1 MPFDTLGQPLY
12 FQNLIAGFAT
22 GCEENTR
29 IATGRGSNLFDIE
42 LLKHLLATR
51 RLLTFSYVRTE
62 AADKLF
68 QLLALLF
75 GLLVLLLL
83 LAQSELAGFVPEA
96 VVAAEL
102 LYLAEVDVHRMGT
115 DRIEEVA
122 VVAYDEHGVFEV
134 AQIVFQP

>member
-1 MPFDTLGQPLY
+1 MVCP
-12 FQNLIAGFAT
+12 
-22 GCEENTR
+22 
-29 IATGRGSNLFDIE
+29 
-42 LLKHLLATR
+42 KHLLATR
-51 RLLTFSYVRTE
+51 RLLTLSYVRTE

-68 QLLALLF
+68 QLLPLLF